1 MKNLIDQNMNF
12 KKNKKLNKNVNK
24 KNIEKNEIEK
34 KNSTNNNAMIFAKT
48 KIANKIIRIEIEIE
62 KTISIEKN
70 EIKIMQII
78 IILTSNLLLTT
89 FLNNL
94 IIFFLTN
101 KSK

>member
-1 MKNLIDQNMNF
+1 MLIKKILKKMKSKNF
-12 KKNKKLNKNVNK
+12 F
-24 KNIEKNEIEK
+24 
-34 KNSTNNNAMIFAKT
+34 STNNNAIIFAKT

-78 IILTSNLLLTT
+78 IILILNLLLIT

-94 IIFFLTN
+94 IIFF
-101 KSK
+101 